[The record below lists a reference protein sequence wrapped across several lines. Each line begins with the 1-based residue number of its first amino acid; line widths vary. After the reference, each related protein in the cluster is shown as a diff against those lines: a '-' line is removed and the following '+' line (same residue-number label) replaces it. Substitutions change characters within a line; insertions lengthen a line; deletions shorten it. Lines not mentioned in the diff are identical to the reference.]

1 MAAWARAV
9 RGLLLDISG
18 VLYDSGGEGGGVP
31 IAGSAEA
38 VRRYVR
44 PCQPDPAL
52 CGVGAGEAA
61 GCCRPVGRGEVNAGG
76 AGGAACPLHSAER
89 CDVGHAK
96 GLRAAGQVA
105 ASFS

>member
-44 PCQPDPAL
+44 PCQPDPVQ
-52 CGVGAGEAA
+52 CRVGGRGARRA
-61 GCCRPVGRGEVNAGG
+61 VGRKEVNAGG
-76 AGGAACPLHSAER
+76 AGGAAWPLHSA
-89 CDVGHAK
+89 G
-96 GLRAAGQVA
+96 
-105 ASFS
+105 